1 MHLNISSLPCH
12 IDELTNLLNELNTNF
27 KVIVGIT
34 ESRLTT
40 KNNEINSIELSNYN
54 IEHTSTKYDKGGV
67 LLFISK
73 QLNYKNSND
82 LKMYQDKTLKYVFV
96 EIISKTQKNTIV
108 ACVYKHPKLSISDF
122 TNIFLQ
128 PLLDKLSYETKNI
141 ILQGDFNIDLLHYE

>member
-54 IEHTSTKYDKGGV
+54 TEHTPTKYDKGGV

-73 QLNYKNSND
+73 QLN
-82 LKMYQDKTLKYVFV
+82 
-96 EIISKTQKNTIV
+96 
-108 ACVYKHPKLSISDF
+108 
-122 TNIFLQ
+122 
-128 PLLDKLSYETKNI
+128 
-141 ILQGDFNIDLLHYE
+141 

>member
-34 ESRLTT
+34 KSRLTT
-40 KNNEINSIELSNYN
+40 KKDEINSIELSNYN
-54 IEHTSTKYDKGGV
+54 IEHTPTKYDEGGV

-82 LKMYQDKTLKYVFV
+82 LKMYQDKTLEYVFV

-108 ACVYKHPKLSISDF
+108 GCIYKHPKLSISDF
-122 TNIFLQ
+122 TNTFLQ
-128 PLLDKLSYETKNI
+128 PLLDKLSYENKSI
-141 ILQGDFNIDLLHYE
+141 ILLGDFNTLKQEIF